1 MPNLGRTETAHPGS
15 VLIETEVW
23 NLAWPGTPNAKPNW
37 SGNGTAAQNKNKT
50 TGLLRSL
57 DGSLSVSISIGG
69 TLTVWM

>member
-1 MPNLGRTETAHPGS
+1 MTISGAPGNAGHKLGSTS
-15 VLIETEVW
+15 K
-23 NLAWPGTPNAKPNW
+23 NLAWPGIPNAKPNW